1 MKNTRLMDRLFSAT
15 DEKDQELT
23 AQVADDIEAAKENG
37 SVDTDELKYVHLGEG
52 KVAITDLGNGEVTIA
67 EKADDGNYDLYPA
80 EMSQQ
85 IEGFIHPEGD
95 GVTPGQQ
102 QGAPDEHYE
111 AHMDPQAQVEEHVNP
126 EAGQEASVV
135 GLAEEGRE
143 ARAEDAEDQ
152 VCPECGKNPCECESR
167 EFSVATDNTAVLRIF
182 DDQEFCERIFSE
194 VLETGETAKIGDL
207 KVEKVDDETVKVLT
221 DDGDGAV
228 VTMDGPEMEVTEIE
242 SKSFSDEEDD
252 EAFSPEG
259 EDYDDQYLPM
269 HVVGVDAFNHVI
281 VDAPVYSEED
291 AQELVARLQEE
302 GVDALQVFDTFEEA
316 RDYAQNL
323 LDGLDATD
331 VDEPEEATFSD
342 TDEFDLYVT
351 RYYSDNTVYM
361 DRLFS
366 EAAND
371 VETSQEEIEDAIES
385 GEQIENDSEIVTPV
399 DMNTAVIEDKE
410 NNEFTKVTIN
420 DDELHFRPIGESE
433 AEELTS
439 HLQVDSEGAG
449 HDSDED
455 RVEDGREETKDFSE
469 YEEDE
474 EDDDR
479 YFSDY
484 DDEEEYDDRIYS
496 ETEEADDIMER
507 YFSDTDEEV
516 YTNEEETKFF
526 SEDEEMTDYMVRL
539 FSDEADSEEIE
550 DAIESGEQ
558 VETDDEIITPV
569 DSKVAVIEDKNNEG
583 EFTKAEMKEGELEL
597 HPISE
602 EEAEELTE
610 DLEVED
616 KDEDEDEDE
625 EKDEKKFSDTLE
637 KFFADAGLAPAPA
650 DPNAPAA
657 PMTAEFIVDENGNP
671 IEPVAAAEDAAATEA
686 AAQGAPAGAA
696 PVMTPEA
703 IEDKAV
709 AAVQSIQAAAA
720 EAEAQILNAKAAPVE
735 GAEQDLQ
742 EAQFSDY
749 YDDEDEEERTFSESE
764 DTLVSWL
771 ESKQ

>member
-15 DEKDQELT
+15 EEKDQELT
-23 AQVADDIEAAKENG
+23 EQVANDIEAAKESG
-37 SVDTDELKYVHLGEG
+37 SVDTDELKYVNLGEG

-95 GVTPGQQ
+95 GVTPGPQ

-111 AHMDPQAQVEEHVNP
+111 EHMDPKDQIDEHVNP
-126 EAGQEASVV
+126 EAGNEPSVV
-135 GLAEEGRE
+135 EVAEEGRE
-143 ARAEDAEDQ
+143 PRAEDAEDQ
-152 VCPECGKNPCECESR
+152 VCPECGKAPCECDEEK
-167 EFSVATDNTAVLRIF
+167 EFSVSTDNTVVLRIF
-182 DDQEFCERIFSE
+182 SDQEFCERIFSE
-194 VLETGETAKIGDL
+194 VLETGETVKISGL
-207 KVEKVDDETVKVLT
+207 EVEKTGEDSVVAT
-221 DDGDGAV
+221 DVNGNSAEIEFDGD
-228 VTMDGPEMEVTEIE
+228 EIKVTELDG
-242 SKSFSDEEDD
+242 KVFSSVEED
-252 EAFSPEG
+252 EAAFSPEA

-281 VDAPVYSEED
+281 VDAPVYSEEQS
-291 AQELVARLQEE
+291 QELVARLQEE
-302 GVDALQVFDTFEEA
+302 GVDAIQVFDTFEEA
-316 RDYAQNL
+316 RDYADEL
-323 LDGLDATD
+323 LEGLDATD

-342 TDEFDLYVT
+342 TDEFDLFVT

-371 VETSQEEIEDAIES
+371 VETSQKEIEDAIEN

-410 NNEFTKVTIN
+410 NPGEFTKVTIN
-420 DDELHFRPIGESE
+420 NDELHFRPIGESE

-439 HLQVDSEGAG
+439 HLHVDSEGAG

-455 RVEDGREETKDFSE
+455 RVEEGREETKDFSE
-469 YEEDE
+469 YEDEDE
-474 EDDDR
+474 DER
-479 YFSDY
+479 FYS
-484 DDEEEYDDRIYS
+484 EEELED
-496 ETEEADDIMER
+496 ETDYIMDR

-516 YTNEEETKFF
+516 YTDEAETKFF

-539 FSDEADSEEIE
+539 FSEESDSEEIE

-558 VETDDEIITPV
+558 IENDSEVITPV
-569 DSKVAVIEDKNNEG
+569 DSKTAVVEDKEKDEYTLAKLNEG
-583 EFTKAEMKEGELEL
+583 EIEL

-602 EEAEELTE
+602 EKAKDLLE
-610 DLEVED
+610 DIAVED
-616 KDEDEDEDE
+616 EKEE
-625 EKDEKKFSDTLE
+625 EKDEKKFSNTLD

-650 DPNAPAA
+650 VAPAAAPQTAEFVVDEQGNPVQPVAAVVEDPNAPA
-657 PMTAEFIVDENGNP
+657 
-671 IEPVAAAEDAAATEA
+671 
-686 AAQGAPAGAA
+686 
-696 PVMTPEA
+696 MTPEA

-720 EAEAQILNAKAAPVE
+720 EAEAQILNAKAAPVA

-749 YDDEDEEERTFSESE
+749 YEDEEEGEERTFSDTD

-771 ESKQ
+771 GSKQ